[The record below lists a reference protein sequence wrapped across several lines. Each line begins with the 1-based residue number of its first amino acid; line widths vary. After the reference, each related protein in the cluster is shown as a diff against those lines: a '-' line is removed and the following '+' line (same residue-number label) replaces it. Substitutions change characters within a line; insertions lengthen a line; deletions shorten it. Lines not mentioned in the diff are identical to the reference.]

1 MLIFEWDEVK
11 YQINIDKHGIPFEE
25 AETVFADDYGL
36 LMPDPDHSIGESRSI
51 LLGKSS
57 QSQLLIVCHCEYIED
72 RIRIISARK
81 ATIHERKRYEGAHH
95 A

>member
-1 MLIFEWDEVK
+1 MLTFEWDKAK
-11 YQINIDKHGIPFEE
+11 YHANVSKHGICFEE

-36 LMPDPDHSIGESRSI
+36 LMPDPDHSMGESRAI
-51 LLGKSS
+51 LLGKSN
-57 QSQLLIVCHCEYIED
+57 QSNLLIVCHCEYIENH
-72 RIRIISARK
+72 IRIISARK

>member
-1 MLIFEWDEVK
+1 MLTFEWDETK
-11 YQINIDKHGIPFEE
+11 YHANMTKHGIRFEE
-25 AETVFADDYGL
+25 AETVFADDKGL

-51 LLGKSS
+51 LIGKSN
-57 QSQLLIVCHCEYIED
+57 QSNLLIVCHCEYSED

-81 ATIHERKRYEGAHH
+81 ATPHERKTYEGACY